1 MLEKVSRGP
10 VPSRARRGYSP
21 ASLVGRSR
29 EREVLEQLLQSVPS
43 GDSRVLVILGEPGVG
58 KTALLNFAIEA
69 AARFRTV
76 RTTGIES
83 EAELPFAAMQ
93 QLCAPI
99 LERREGLPAPQRLAL
114 EVAFGLADGPA
125 PSVFLVGLAILGLLA
140 EAATDRPL
148 LCAVDD
154 AQWLDGASAAAL
166 SIVARRLTAENVVLL
181 IAARDIGAT
190 FAGLPELT
198 VRGLGRTE
206 ARTLLE
212 TVLTAPVDSQ
222 VLDRVVVETGGNPLG
237 LLELPRGLSPAEL
250 AGGFGLPAAV
260 PLHAG
265 IEERFVRWFAD
276 LPADAR
282 RLVLLAAADPTGD
295 AALIWRAAERLGI
308 GESAALAAE
317 SEGLV
322 VFADAIT
329 FRHPLVRS
337 AVYRAAGAEERS
349 AAHRAIAASIDPSLD
364 PDRRAW
370 HRSQGTTMP
379 DEDVASDLE
388 RSAARAQARGG
399 VAAAAAFLERASALT
414 LDPARRAARALA
426 AAHARQQAGGLDGAL
441 ALITSADAGPLDTI
455 QRTQAEVLRARIL
468 FASERGRD
476 APVHLLAAA
485 RRLESLDPQRAREV
499 YLDALTAALFA
510 GRLAGECNAM
520 QVARAVRDALP
531 ASTEP
536 RPVDLLLEGLA
547 VLITDGYAAG
557 TPILNRAIGALQ
569 ADPIGGEGLLRWFW
583 LAGRTAASIWDYDS
597 WDSLTATQI
606 RAAREVG
613 AIAELPL
620 ALATRVGVKI
630 FGGDLRA
637 AAALID
643 ESDALASAIDSRVL
657 PPYGRLSVTAFRG
670 REHDLAE
677 IVRSSTADFSARGE
691 GLGLTLA
698 HWVTAAI
705 YNSIGRYDEAFTAA
719 SEATENPRELWFA
732 SFGLVE
738 LIEAASRSGRT
749 QQAAEALA
757 ILLESTQ
764 ASGTPWAQGV
774 EARSRA
780 LLQDGEAA
788 EALYREAIERLEPT
802 RLRLDLARSHLLYG
816 EWLRRGR
823 RRIDARKELRAA
835 HEMFADFGMEAFA
848 ERARAEL
855 RATGEHARKR
865 TVDTLEQLTP
875 QEAQVSR
882 LVALGNTNREIAA
895 RLFISPST
903 VEYHLRK
910 AFRKLDVSS
919 RTQLARRLP
928 KSHQDE

>member
-1 MLEKVSRGP
+1 MLEKVSY
-10 VPSRARRGYSP
+10 SARPPGALGRSSG
-21 ASLVGRSR
+21 ASLVGRRR
-29 EREVLEQLLQSVPS
+29 EREVLERLLQSAAS
-43 GDSRVLVILGEPGVG
+43 GESGVLVVLGEPGVG
-58 KTALLNFAIEA
+58 KTALLDFAIEA

-83 EAELPFAAMQ
+83 EVELPFAATQ

-99 LERREGLPAPQRLAL
+99 LERRQGLPAPQRLAL

-125 PSVFLVGLAILGLLA
+125 PNAFLVGLAILGLLA

-148 LCAVDD
+148 LCVVDD
-154 AQWLDGASAAAL
+154 AQWLDRASAAAL
-166 SIVARRLTAENVVLL
+166 SIVARRLTAENVALL
-181 IAARDIGAT
+181 VAARELGAT

-212 TVLTAPVDSQ
+212 TVLSAPVDGQ
-222 VLDRVVVETGGNPLG
+222 VLDRVVVETGGNPLA
-237 LLELPRGLSPAEL
+237 LLELPRGLSPAQL

-260 PLHAG
+260 PLHAS
-265 IEERFVRWFAD
+265 IEERFIRWFAA
-276 LPADAR
+276 LPTDAR

-295 AALIWRAAERLGI
+295 AALIWRAAEHLGI

-322 VFADAIT
+322 VFSEAIT

-337 AVYRAAGAEERS
+337 AVYRVAGADERS
-349 AAHRAIAASIDPSLD
+349 EAHRAIAVSIDPSVD

-370 HRSQGTTMP
+370 HRSQGATMP

-388 RSAARAQARGG
+388 RSATRAQARGG
-399 VAAAAAFLERASALT
+399 VAAAAAFLERSSALT
-414 LDPARRAARALA
+414 PDPARRAGRALA
-426 AAHARQQAGGLDGAL
+426 AAHARQQAGGLDDAL
-441 ALITSADAGPLDTI
+441 TLVASAEAGPLDTF
-455 QRTQAEVLRARIL
+455 QRAQAEVLKARIL

-476 APVHLLAAA
+476 APVLLLAAA
-485 RRLESLDPQRAREV
+485 KRLESLDPGRAREV

-510 GRLAGECNAM
+510 GRLAGDYDARR
-520 QVARAVRDALP
+520 VARAVRDAPP
-531 ASTEP
+531 ASTAA

-547 VLITDGYAAG
+547 VLITDGHAAG
-557 TPILNRAIGALQ
+557 KPILRRAVDAFQGDRIGSE
-569 ADPIGGEGLLRWFW
+569 DPLRWLW
-583 LAGRTAASIWDYDS
+583 VAGRTAGFIWDYES
-597 WDSLTATQI
+597 WDSLTAKQV

-620 ALATRVGVKI
+620 ALSTRVGVKI

-637 AAALID
+637 AAALVD
-643 ESDALASAIDSRVL
+643 ESDVLASAIDSRVV

-670 REHDLAE
+670 REHDLLE
-677 IVRSSTADFSARGE
+677 MLRTSTADFIARGE

-698 HWVTAAI
+698 QWVTAAMH
-705 YNSIGRYDEAFTAA
+705 NGFGRYGEAFTAA
-719 SEATENPRELWFA
+719 SEATQNPRELWFS
-732 SFGLVE
+732 SFGLFE
-738 LIEAASRSGRT
+738 LIEAASRSGHT
-749 QQAAEALA
+749 QQAAEALGV
-757 ILLESTQ
+757 LLESTD
-764 ASGTPWAQGV
+764 ASGTPWALGV

-780 LLQDGEAA
+780 LLQDGDAA
-788 EALYREAIERLEPT
+788 EALYRQAIERLEPT
-802 RLRLDLARSHLLYG
+802 RLQLDLARSHLLYG
-816 EWLRRGR
+816 EWLRRER
-823 RRIDARKELRAA
+823 RRLDARSELRVA
-835 HEMFADFGMEAFA
+835 HEMFADFGMDAFA
-848 ERARAEL
+848 ERARTEL
-855 RATGEHARKR
+855 EATGEHARKR

-882 LVALGNTNREIAA
+882 LAALGNTNREIAA
-895 RLFISPST
+895 QLFISPST

-919 RTQLARRLP
+919 RTQLGRRLP
-928 KSHQDE
+928 

>member
-1 MLEKVSRGP
+1 MLEKVSYG
-10 VPSRARRGYSP
+10 ARRSGALGRHSA
-21 ASLVGRSR
+21 ASLVGRRR
-29 EREVLEQLLQSVPS
+29 EREVLERLLQSAAS
-43 GDSRVLVILGEPGVG
+43 GESGVLVVLGEPGVG
-58 KTALLNFAIEA
+58 KTALLDFAIEA

-76 RTTGIES
+76 RTIGIES
-83 EAELPFAAMQ
+83 EVELPFAAAQ

-99 LERREGLPAPQRLAL
+99 LERRQGLPAPQRLAL

-125 PSVFLVGLAILGLLA
+125 PNAFLVGLAILGLLA

-148 LCAVDD
+148 LCVVDD
-154 AQWLDGASAAAL
+154 AQWLDRASAAAL

-181 IAARDIGAT
+181 VAARDLGAT

-212 TVLTAPVDSQ
+212 TVLQAPVDGQ
-222 VLDRVVVETGGNPLG
+222 VLDRVVVETGGNPLA
-237 LLELPRGLSPAEL
+237 LLELPRGLSPAQL

-265 IEERFVRWFAD
+265 IEERFVRWFAA
-276 LPADAR
+276 LPIDAR

-295 AALIWRAAERLGI
+295 AALIWRAADRFGI

-322 VFADAIT
+322 AFAEAIT

-337 AVYRAAGAEERS
+337 AVYRVAGAEERS
-349 AAHRAIAASIDPSLD
+349 EAHRAIAASIDPSVD

-370 HRSQGTTMP
+370 HRSQGATMP

-388 RSAARAQARGG
+388 RSASRAQARGG
-399 VAAAAAFLERASALT
+399 FAAAAAFLERSSALT
-414 LDPARRAARALA
+414 LDPARRAGRALA
-426 AAHARQQAGGLDGAL
+426 AAHARQQAGALDDAL
-441 ALITSADAGPLDTI
+441 TLVASAEAGPLDTF
-455 QRTQAEVLRARIL
+455 QRAQAEVLRARIL

-476 APVHLLAAA
+476 APVLLLAAA
-485 RRLESLDPQRAREV
+485 KRLESLDPRRAREV

-510 GRLAGECNAM
+510 GRLAGEYDTE
-520 QVARAVRDALP
+520 QVARAVRDAP
-531 ASTEP
+531 PVSTEP

-547 VLITDGYAAG
+547 VLITDGHAAG
-557 TPILNRAIGALQ
+557 RPILQRAVDAFQGDLIGSE
-569 ADPIGGEGLLRWFW
+569 DPLRWLW
-583 LAGRTAASIWDYDS
+583 VAGRTAGFIWDYES
-597 WDSLTATQI
+597 WDSLTAKQV

-613 AIAELPL
+613 AVAELPL

-637 AAALID
+637 AAALVD
-643 ESDALASAIDSRVL
+643 ESDVLASAIDSRVV

-670 REHDLAE
+670 REHDLVE
-677 IVRSSTADFSARGE
+677 MLRTSTADFNARGE

-698 HWVTAAI
+698 HWVTAAMH
-705 YNSIGRYDEAFTAA
+705 NAVGRYGEAFTAA
-719 SEATENPRELWFA
+719 SEATENPRELWFS

-749 QQAAEALA
+749 QQAAEALGV
-757 ILLESTQ
+757 LLESTH
-764 ASGTPWAQGV
+764 ASGTPWALGV

-780 LLQDGEAA
+780 LLQDGDAA

-802 RLRLDLARSHLLYG
+802 RLQLDLARSHLLYG
-816 EWLRRGR
+816 EWLRRER
-823 RRIDARKELRAA
+823 RRVDARLELRVA
-835 HEMFADFGMEAFA
+835 HEMFADFGMDAFA
-848 ERARAEL
+848 ERARTEL
-855 RATGEHARKR
+855 EATGEHARKR

-882 LVALGNTNREIAA
+882 LAALGNTNREIAA
-895 RLFISPST
+895 QLFISPST

-919 RTQLARRLP
+919 RTQLVRRLP
-928 KSHQDE
+928 